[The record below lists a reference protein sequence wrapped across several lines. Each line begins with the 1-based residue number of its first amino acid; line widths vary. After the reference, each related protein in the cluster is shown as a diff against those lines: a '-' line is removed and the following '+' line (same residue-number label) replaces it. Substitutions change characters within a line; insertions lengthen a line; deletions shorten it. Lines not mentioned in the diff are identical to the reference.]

1 MARNKNTYA
10 INPFRVAL
18 AFVRIPRLCLSLLL
32 GPLIIGIGLV
42 GFQLVLTSAYF
53 KLMDRS
59 AEDLEQDLSN
69 RKHSQWLL
77 EFLYGSSDSLP
88 PIAVCRWESE
98 SPPSPDCSIQS
109 FDVAL
114 QVSDPLTYDP
124 VRYVQHFEGA
134 SRRLHVCRNC
144 QADVTIAVA
153 GDDSV
158 TQLRGFMALGV
169 AILAETFD
177 RDISEQLVALKK
189 ASEGIETLY
198 GVVLMRLGG
207 VPSAINVT
215 ETEKAMVVIMN
226 VGLFLV
232 IALWLGLRAHRRVL
246 DYFSRNGA
254 LLPLVAGIGKDSFYL
269 AIWLITLLRVSA
281 FLIAC
286 LPTTLYV
293 LITAIRGGS
302 APSLAEMPLV
312 TVALWLTAVVFSLV
326 ALTILVGVSELQH
339 REVWVS
345 WGYKYLPLVL
355 CALGTLVWLWSILTS
370 AHVAHD
376 MQRFIGALPI
386 VGLVPVLLT
395 PIISVEPL
403 VLTFHIAMSVA
414 LIVVCIRRNA
424 RWFAAHLEEV

>member
-1 MARNKNTYA
+1 MARNDPTYV

-32 GPLIIGIGLV
+32 GPLVIGIGLV

-59 AEDLEQDLSN
+59 AEDLEQDLSD

-77 EFLYGSSDSLP
+77 DVLYGSNESLP
-88 PIAVCRWESE
+88 PIAVCRWEGGA
-98 SPPSPDCSIQS
+98 PPSPGCNIQP

-114 QVSDPLTYDP
+114 QVSNPLEFDPS
-124 VRYVQHFEGA
+124 RYVQHFDGA
-134 SRRLHVCRNC
+134 SRRIHICQSC
-144 QADVTIAVA
+144 QADVTILVA
-153 GDDSV
+153 GADSE
-158 TQLRGFMALGV
+158 TRLRGFMALGV

-177 RDISEQLVALKK
+177 RGISDQLIALKK

-198 GVVLMRLGG
+198 GVVLMKLGG
-207 VPSAINVT
+207 VPNAINVT

-269 AIWLITLLRVSA
+269 AIWFITLLRVCG
-281 FLIAC
+281 FLVAC
-286 LPTTLYV
+286 LPTTAYV
-293 LITAIRGGS
+293 LITAIRSGS
-302 APSLAEMPLV
+302 APSLAKMPV
-312 TVALWLTAVVFSLV
+312 EIVVLWLAAVIVSLV

-355 CALGTLVWLWSILTS
+355 CALGTVVWLWSIFTS

-386 VGLVPVLLT
+386 VGIVPVLVT
-395 PIISVEPL
+395 PIIAVEPL
-403 VLTFHIAMSVA
+403 VLLFHVAMSIA
-414 LIVVCIRRNA
+414 LITFCVRRNA